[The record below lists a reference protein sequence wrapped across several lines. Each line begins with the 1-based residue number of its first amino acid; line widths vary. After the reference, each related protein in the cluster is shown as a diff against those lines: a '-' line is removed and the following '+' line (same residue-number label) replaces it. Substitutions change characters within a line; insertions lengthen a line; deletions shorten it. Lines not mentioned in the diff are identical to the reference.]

1 MNLDHVFKKTLV
13 RPFAG
18 IRKKPEVPEGLLCK
32 CSMCKKAIVAED
44 VRKNFYVCPSCNG
57 YFRVRAQ
64 ERIARIAD
72 EGSFLEWDQDLVGKN
87 PMEFEGYEEKIA
99 AARLKTRLK
108 EAVVTGQCTIGGEPC
123 VLCVMDGRFMMA
135 SMGEAVGEKITR
147 AAEEATKKKLPI
159 IIFTCSGGAR
169 MQEGVISLMQMAK
182 ISAALKKH
190 DEAGLLYI
198 TVLTDPTTGGVTAS
212 FAMLG
217 DIILAEPGALIGFA
231 GPRVIRQTIGQELP
245 EGFQRAEFLLEHGFV
260 DAIVKRDELKKTL
273 AHLLDIH
280 KYSGAYTEVKE
291 NVDTYRSNSDIM
303 KKYLEY
309 LDNIYFKKIDREEEK
324 KAEAD
329 NNLYNEY
336 DVWEKVEIA
345 RSSERPN
352 AADYIEKITK
362 DFFELHG
369 DRNFC
374 DDKAIIGGIATFGG
388 IPVTVIGHMKGK
400 TTKENISRNFGMP
413 NPEGYRKA
421 LRLMKQAEKFNRP
434 VICFIDTPGAYCGL
448 GAEERGQGEAIAKNL
463 YEMSSLTVPVLS
475 IVTGEGGSGGALAL
489 GVANEVWMMENSIYS
504 ILSPEGFASILWKD
518 SKKAKEAAE
527 IMKLTAADL
536 YELGII
542 EKVIPE
548 YPVINENNIK
558 RVTLY
563 MKRMICDFMYRY
575 IDMDKEELARQ
586 RYNRFRKM

>member
-1 MNLDHVFKKTLV
+1 
-13 RPFAG
+13 
-18 IRKKPEVPEGLLCK
+18 
-32 CSMCKKAIVAED
+32 
-44 VRKNFYVCPSCNG
+44 
-57 YFRVRAQ
+57 
-64 ERIARIAD
+64 
-72 EGSFLEWDQDLVGKN
+72 
-87 PMEFEGYEEKIA
+87 
-99 AARLKTRLK
+99 
-108 EAVVTGQCTIGGEPC
+108 
-123 VLCVMDGRFMMA
+123 
-135 SMGEAVGEKITR
+135 
-147 AAEEATKKKLPI
+147 
-159 IIFTCSGGAR
+159 
-169 MQEGVISLMQMAK
+169 MQEGIVSLMQMAK

-303 KKYLEY
+303 NKYLEY